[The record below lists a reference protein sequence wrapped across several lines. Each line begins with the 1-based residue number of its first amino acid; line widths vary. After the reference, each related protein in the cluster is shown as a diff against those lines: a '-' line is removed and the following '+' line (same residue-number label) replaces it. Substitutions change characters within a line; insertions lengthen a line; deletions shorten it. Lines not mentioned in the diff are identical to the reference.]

1 MSCAVVDVLNRSG
14 MLNFIKLAL
23 NILSTAVLLVLAVYF
38 AALLFLISKLS

>member
-38 AALLFLISKLS
+38 AALLFLD